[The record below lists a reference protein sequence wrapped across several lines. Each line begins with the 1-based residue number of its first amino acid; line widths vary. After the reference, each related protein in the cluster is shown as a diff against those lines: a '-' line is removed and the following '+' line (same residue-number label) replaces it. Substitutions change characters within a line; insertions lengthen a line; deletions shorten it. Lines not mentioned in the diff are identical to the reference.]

1 MYYHVLTKSSLVGF
15 GGLDDNPIKGLT
27 GVLSVG
33 HALSVKL
40 IKFNISVQE

>member
-1 MYYHVLTKSSLVGF
+1 VNFVIAQMNGIVSFVIYVIHAESSLVRF

-33 HALSVKL
+33 
-40 IKFNISVQE
+40 